1 MTSTTWSTTRS
12 TTTSWNTNR
21 VTNFYQQ

>member
-1 MTSTTWSTTRS
+1 VTSTTWSTARS

-21 VTNFYQQ
+21 VTNFYQ

>member
-21 VTNFYQQ
+21 VTNFYQ